1 MIFEFNDY
9 LKIDDEIQLNKL
21 ASEIDM
27 KLILNELQM
36 KNFNEET
43 CFNKMTELYMLY
55 NKLMELNNRAI
66 MHNNHYVSDMC
77 EVYLV
82 ETDYQM
88 HELRNKV
95 YR

>member
-43 CFNKMTELYMLY
+43 CFGAEK
-55 NKLMELNNRAI
+55 
-66 MHNNHYVSDMC
+66 
-77 EVYLV
+77 
-82 ETDYQM
+82 
-88 HELRNKV
+88 
-95 YR
+95 